1 MKDLLH
7 IEKEKFFTQD
17 KTFYKSLFSML
28 FIVGLQNIVAYSI
41 NMVDNIMLGS
51 YRQEALAGATTVNQI
66 FFVVQQITLGIGN
79 ALVIL
84 ASQYWGKKRIE
95 PIASLTGLTLK
106 IGLIFSI
113 VIVFICSV
121 FSSELLGLFTTS
133 KMIIAQGC
141 DYLYLMQWSFVLFIF
156 SNLLM
161 ATLRS
166 VETVKI
172 AFYIS
177 IVSLMVNT
185 AINYTLIFG
194 NFGFPE
200 MGVKGAAIGTVVAR
214 LLELMIVVIYLLKF
228 DTKINLFK
236 YRFWE
241 RSSSELN
248 SDYRK
253 VVVPLI
259 LSQIFWA
266 VSIPIQTGILGH
278 LSDDAIVANSI
289 ATTFFQYLKVI
300 VVAMASAS
308 SVLIGI
314 SIGRG
319 DMKRIHSDART
330 MACIDIIIGIILAIG
345 LYSLRYPLLS
355 MYQLTDS
362 ATVLSLNL
370 IGVMSIV
377 MVGMSYQMPVSIGII
392 QGGGDTRFVMI
403 MNLVSIWAI
412 VIPLSFLTAFVWRW
426 PVEWV
431 VLVIQSDQ
439 IFKVIP
445 TFIRFRSYKWVRKL
459 AR

>member
-7 IEKEKFFTQD
+7 IDKENFFTQD
-17 KTFYKSLFSML
+17 KTFYKSLFGML

-51 YRQEALAGATTVNQI
+51 YHQEALAGATTVNQI

-84 ASQYWGKKRIE
+84 ASQYWGKKHIK

-133 KMIIAQGC
+133 KIIIAQGC

-177 IVSLMVNT
+177 IVSLMINT

-214 LLELMIVVIYLLKF
+214 FLELAIVVIYLLKF
-228 DTKINLFK
+228 DTKIKLFK
-236 YRFWE
+236 HKFWE
-241 RSSSELN
+241 HSSSELN

-253 VVVPLI
+253 IVVPLI

-319 DMKRIHSDART
+319 DMKRIRSDART
-330 MACIDIIIGIILAIG
+330 MACIDIVIGIILAIG

-362 ATVLSLNL
+362 ATILSLNL

-392 QGGGDTRFVMI
+392 QGGGDTRFVMT

-412 VIPLSFLTAFVWRW
+412 VIPLSFFTAFVWRW
-426 PVEWV
+426 SVEWV

>member
-1 MKDLLH
+1 MEGLLH
-7 IEKEKFFTQD
+7 KESFFTQD
-17 KTFYKSLFSML
+17 RNFYKSLFSML
-28 FIVGLQNIVAYSI
+28 LIVGLQNIVAYSI

-51 YRQEALAGATTVNQI
+51 YHQEALAGATTVNQI

-84 ASQYWGKKRIE
+84 ASQYWGKKSIE
-95 PIASLTGLTLK
+95 PIINLTGITLK
-106 IGLIFSI
+106 IGLIFSVLI
-113 VIVFICSV
+113 IGICSI
-121 FSSELLGLFTTS
+121 FPSELLGLFTTS
-133 KMIIAQGC
+133 EKIINQGC

-177 IVSLMVNT
+177 IISLIINT
-185 AINYTLIFG
+185 LINYTLIFG

-200 MGVKGAAIGTVVAR
+200 MGVKGAAIGTVTAR
-214 LLELMIVVIYLLKF
+214 FLELFIVIIYLLKF
-228 DTKINLFK
+228 DTKIKLFK
-236 YRFWE
+236 YKFIWRNNK
-241 RSSSELN
+241 ELN
-248 SDYRK
+248 LDYQK
-253 VVVPLI
+253 VVIPLI

-266 VSIPIQTGILGH
+266 VSIPIQTAILGH

-314 SIGRG
+314 AIGKG
-319 DMKRIHSDART
+319 DMKRIRSDART
-330 MACIDIIIGIILAIG
+330 MACIDIIIGIVLAIG

-362 ATVLSLNL
+362 AINLSLNL
-370 IGVMSIV
+370 IVVMSIV
-377 MVGMSYQMPVSIGII
+377 MIGMSYQMPVSIGII
-392 QGGGDTRFVMI
+392 QGGGDTRFVMT
-403 MNLVSIWAI
+403 MNLISIWVI
-412 VIPLSFLTAFVWRW
+412 VIPLSFLTAFIWHW

-439 IFKVIP
+439 IFKALP
-445 TFIRFRSYKWVRKL
+445 TFIRFRSYKWIRKL